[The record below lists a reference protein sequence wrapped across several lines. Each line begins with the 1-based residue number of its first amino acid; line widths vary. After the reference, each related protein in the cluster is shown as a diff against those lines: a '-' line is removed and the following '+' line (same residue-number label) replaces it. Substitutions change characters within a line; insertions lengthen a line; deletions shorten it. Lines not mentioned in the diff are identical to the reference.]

1 MRYLPAT
8 HVNLPV
14 TNQVEDSCQFQLC
27 GPEYSHE
34 FTGAEARPRWES
46 FSGFF
51 KTSVRWAF
59 LLKPSIKEKS
69 RQLFFLSAAYVFFCH
84 KWRLMTFSP
93 PDFPPSISLFLLLK
107 VPQRRCFASYFL
119 CLFFTSKDISCDQ
132 FQSFCP
138 FPLQTLMGV

>member
-46 FSGFF
+46 FSGFLRP
-51 KTSVRWAF
+51 VWDER
-59 LLKPSIKEKS
+59 
-69 RQLFFLSAAYVFFCH
+69 FF
-84 KWRLMTFSP
+84 
-93 PDFPPSISLFLLLK
+93 
-107 VPQRRCFASYFL
+107 
-119 CLFFTSKDISCDQ
+119 
-132 FQSFCP
+132 
-138 FPLQTLMGV
+138 